1 MKGVKFV
8 GSSLDDLRAFP
19 KAPRQDMGRQ
29 IERVQRGLDPQD
41 WKPMTQVG
49 SGVREIRIRDKD
61 NNYRGIYVTNIG
73 DAVYVL
79 HVFRKKS
86 QKTPAQDIK
95 KAKSRLKALR
105 ARLSKGE
112 SP

>member
-1 MKGVKFV
+1 MKNAKFV
-8 GSSLDDLRAFP
+8 DSSLDDLRAFP
-19 KAPRQDMGRQ
+19 EVPKQDMGRQ
-29 IERVQRGLDPQD
+29 IERVQRGLDPLD
-41 WKPMTQVG
+41 WKPMAQVG

-61 NNYRGIYVTNIG
+61 NIYRGIYVTNIG

-86 QKTPAQDIK
+86 RKTPVQDIK
-95 KAKSRLKALR
+95 KARSRLKALR
-105 ARLSKGE
+105 AQLSKGE

>member
-1 MKGVKFV
+1 MKDVQFV

-19 KAPRQDMGRQ
+19 KAPKQDLGRQ
-29 IERVQRGLDPQD
+29 IERVQRGLDPLD

-49 SGVREIRIRDKD
+49 SGVREIRIRNKD
-61 NNYRGIYVTNIG
+61 NIYRGIYVTNI
-73 DAVYVL
+73 DDVVYVL

-86 QKTPAQDIK
+86 QKTSVQDIK

-112 SP
+112 NP

>member
-1 MKGVKFV
+1 MKDVQFV

-19 KAPRQDMGRQ
+19 KAPKQDLGRQ
-29 IERVQRGLDPQD
+29 IERVQRGLDPLD
-41 WKPMTQVG
+41 WRPMTQVG
-49 SGVREIRIRDKD
+49 RGVREIRIRDKD

-73 DAVYVL
+73 EAVYVL
-79 HVFRKKS
+79 HVFRKQS
-86 QKTPAQDIK
+86 QKTPVRDIE

-105 ARLSKGE
+105 AQLRKGE

>member
-1 MKGVKFV
+1 MKDVKFV

-29 IERVQRGLDPQD
+29 IDRVQRGLDPQG
-41 WKPMTQVG
+41 WKPMAQVG

-86 QKTPAQDIK
+86 QKTPTQDIK

-105 ARLSKGE
+105 AQLSKGE